1 MQSDIVELARER
13 AISYRECGPSAEHT
27 AAMLDE
33 LASHVERLRAE
44 LAASTAESIDLFKQL
59 VAMREQRDEARREAC
74 LWALPQGVVWNEA
87 MIARGTVI
95 AAERGWDCFAQQEG
109 GGA

>member
-1 MQSDIVELARER
+1 MESDIVEQARKR

-33 LASHVERLRAE
+33 LAFQVERLRAE
-44 LAASTAESIDLFKQL
+44 LAAAIK
-59 VAMREQRDEARREAC
+59 QRDEARRESC
-74 LWALPQGVVWNEA
+74 LWSLPKGVAWNDW
-87 MIARGTVI
+87 MLARAKAN
-95 AAERGWDCFAQQEG
+95 AAERGWDCFEEG